1 MPEIDLFGNVV
12 YSKEELKEIKRKE
25 AEEKA
30 KKEAEEKA
38 KAEALEKEKEL
49 KKQIKAKKKDI
60 LDKFNELINDPDTV
74 TNDDAMSSI
83 EDAKAKVNNTDTLLE
98 LDNLWQPFDASYNAM
113 KAVAKQKE
121 AEKKKADEE
130 KNAKKYKYPF
140 LMYFGHE
147 YRDVTGVFEE
157 GKEYTEKQLTKA
169 LIDHGFKDFKYAQE
183 VQWEYF
189 EDENCLYPKFKL
201 GNRG

>member
-30 KKEAEEKA
+30 KKDAEEKA

-49 KKQIKAKKKDI
+49 KKQIKAKKKEI
-60 LDKFNELINDPDTV
+60 LDKFNEFINDPDTV

-169 LIDHGFKDFKYAQE
+169 LIEHGFKDFKYAQE

>member
-49 KKQIKAKKKDI
+49 KKQIKAKKKEI

>member
-38 KAEALEKEKEL
+38 KTEALEKEKEL

-189 EDENCLYPKFKL
+189 DDENCLYPKFKL

>member
-49 KKQIKAKKKDI
+49 KKQIKAKKKEI
-60 LDKFNELINDPDTV
+60 LDKIQELINEPEFVDSPELMENLEASQKLVPNLDTLFDLDEEW
-74 TNDDAMSSI
+74 NKY
-83 EDAKAKVNNTDTLLE
+83 DAKYDQMLTLR
-98 LDNLWQPFDASYNAM
+98 
-113 KAVAKQKE
+113 KQKE